1 MALCLVLLVL
11 QGTGGSA
18 QEPASNVGLSA
29 VGAVGILGGVG
40 QLERSS
46 TGEEGG
52 ILVDFGWL
60 RGPQVRLQGE
70 LSMLRGRL
78 SESVEVEDTTYT
90 GDWYDLTVGATVLI
104 MGGGPTWRIAPY
116 ALASVGVH
124 ALSSTF
130 GSPVLDRRYNTNRFG
145 SQFGAGLRTWVGSS
159 GRSGIFVEVRRVIAD
174 EVNRTVVRGGYLY
187 YLGDLV
193 RHPAAPP

>member
-1 MALCLVLLVL
+1 LLVL
-11 QGTGGSA
+11 PVTWASA
-18 QEPASNVGLSA
+18 QEPSSNVGVSS
-29 VGAVGILGGVG
+29 VGAVGVFGGVG

-52 ILVDFGWL
+52 ILADLGWL
-60 RGPQVRLQGE
+60 RGRQVRLQGE

-90 GDWYDLTVGATVLI
+90 GYWYDLTVGATVLV

-116 ALASVGVH
+116 ALVGVGIH

-145 SQFGAGLRTWVGSS
+145 SQFGAGLRTWVGS
-159 GRSGIFVEVRRVIAD
+159 GGHSGIFVEVRRVIAD

-193 RHPAAPP
+193 RQPSTPR

>member
-1 MALCLVLLVL
+1 
-11 QGTGGSA
+11 
-18 QEPASNVGLSA
+18 
-29 VGAVGILGGVG
+29 
-40 QLERSS
+40 
-46 TGEEGG
+46 
-52 ILVDFGWL
+52 
-60 RGPQVRLQGE
+60 
-70 LSMLRGRL
+70 
-78 SESVEVEDTTYT
+78 
-90 GDWYDLTVGATVLI
+90 